1 MEKFVLC
8 CVLVGAVRLS
18 LSEGSVGTEII
29 VISMSVS
36 RSLVM
41 QVLVSVFDAMSL
53 GSDST

>member
-1 MEKFVLC
+1 MEKLVLC
-8 CVLVGAVRLS
+8 CFLMGAVRLS
-18 LSEGSVGTEII
+18 LSERSVGPEII

-36 RSLVM
+36 SSLFM